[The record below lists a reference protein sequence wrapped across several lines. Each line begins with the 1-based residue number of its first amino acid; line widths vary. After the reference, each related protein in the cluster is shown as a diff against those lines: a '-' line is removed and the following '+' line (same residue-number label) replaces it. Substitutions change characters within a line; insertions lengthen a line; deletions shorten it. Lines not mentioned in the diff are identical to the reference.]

1 MVSNAVGGSA
11 QSDAYP
17 SLLSDIDEAE
27 RGRLRALFETVRPG
41 AGTTLARAG
50 EPFEYLYFPNG
61 AIVSMIVR
69 LRDGETVEAGLVGD
83 EGLLG
88 MNLFWGGDRALMTA
102 IVQVAGEIERVR
114 VDAIRERLDEFPSL
128 ARAAC
133 CYGSTLL
140 VTVAQVAACNATH
153 NLRQRMARWLL
164 MAHDRAGRDRF
175 RLTHEFIATMIN
187 VRRAGVSQFASE
199 LRGAGAIA
207 YTRGEVQIVDRA
219 KLEAEACE
227 CYDVIRRQTLG
238 PHADHRTI
246 TR

>member
-1 MVSNAVGGSA
+1 MVSNAVVDSA
-11 QSDAYP
+11 RSGVDP
-17 SLLSDIDEAE
+17 SLLSAVDEE
-27 RGRLRALFETVRPG
+27 ELGRLRALFETVRPAAG
-41 AGTTLARAG
+41 AILARAG
-50 EPFEYLYFPNG
+50 EPFEYLYFPRG
-61 AIVSMIVR
+61 AIVSMVVR

-83 EGLLG
+83 EGLVG
-88 MNLFWGGDRALMTA
+88 MNLFWGGNRALITA
-102 IVQVAGEIERVR
+102 LVQVGGEIDRVR
-114 VDAIRERLDEFPSL
+114 VDAIRDRLDEFPTL
-128 ARAAC
+128 ARAASR
-133 CYGSTLL
+133 YGSTLL

-207 YTRGEVQIVDRA
+207 YTRGEVQIVNRA

-227 CYDVIRRQTLG
+227 CYDVIRRQTLA
-238 PHADHRTI
+238 PQA
-246 TR
+246 